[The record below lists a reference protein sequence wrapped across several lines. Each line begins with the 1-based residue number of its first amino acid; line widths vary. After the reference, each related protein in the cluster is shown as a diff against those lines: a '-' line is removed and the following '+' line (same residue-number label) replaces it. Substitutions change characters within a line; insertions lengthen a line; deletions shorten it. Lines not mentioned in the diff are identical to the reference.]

1 MEAAAGVWSNS
12 TALLADAGHNLSDVM
27 GLALAGGAA
36 WLAARPGPER
46 RTWGYGKAG
55 VLAALANAILL
66 VFACG
71 AIGWEAAGRLASAEP
86 VRPGVMMAVAAIGVV
101 INLGSALL
109 FLRGR
114 KEDVNVRGAFLHMAA
129 DAAVSLGVVVAGALI
144 WFTGLQV
151 LDAVVSLLI
160 VLVILAGTWSLL
172 RDSFDL
178 AMDAAPAG
186 MDVAEV
192 RRALLELDG
201 VSEVHDVHVWNV
213 STRETALTAHLVRA
227 EPPTQAFYDAAT
239 GALKSRFGIGHA
251 TLQVEPDPAADCR
264 RC

>member
-1 MEAAAGVWSNS
+1 VEAAAGVWSNS